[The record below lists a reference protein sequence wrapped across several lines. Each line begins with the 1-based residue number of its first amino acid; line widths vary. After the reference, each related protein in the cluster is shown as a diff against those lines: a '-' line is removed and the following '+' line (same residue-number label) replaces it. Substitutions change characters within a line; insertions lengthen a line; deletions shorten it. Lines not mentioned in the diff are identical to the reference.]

1 MTDLYMPL
9 AAGGIAVLIAMV
21 GFLLG
26 RYAFPHRSKAS
37 IDLLAELRSQ
47 ISRLESQFSVINGER
62 ERLVG
67 ERESL
72 ASRVSEADGRVA
84 AFAER
89 DKVLRERL
97 DAEAAASERLL
108 SSARVEFESI
118 ATRVMRITSESVSE
132 SSTRRLADIVDPLGA
147 RLGEFRDRIESIYSD
162 DMRDRAVLQ
171 REIKQIAQ
179 AGLILG
185 RQTEDLSK
193 VLRVESRVQGQW
205 GDVVLDRVLEHS
217 GLKEHL
223 LVRGGGEADAE
234 GTRKPDAAIALPDG
248 RHIVIDAKVPLD
260 AYHAYANAQ
269 STEERDQALKN
280 LAQAIR
286 AHVDRVAARD
296 FGGIR
301 SHEHVLMFV
310 PAEGALAAAF
320 TADDALFTHAWDK
333 GVIIVSPTS
342 LMMTLRTVSDVW
354 RHEREQQ
361 DVRAIGEQAGVLHD
375 EICTF
380 LESLQALGASLED
393 AGSAYEDAL
402 RKLST
407 GPDSLIRRTSKL
419 RTLASD
425 PQRQI
430 PPLHI
435 QGVPIAELSEP
446 AAAAET
452 ARSNGA
458 QNSDAGEEGG
468 PPSDE
473 PRGEPET
480 PNH

>member
-1 MTDLYMPL
+1 M
-9 AAGGIAVLIAMV
+9 
-21 GFLLG
+21 
-26 RYAFPHRSKAS
+26 
-37 IDLLAELRSQ
+37 DLLAELRSQ

-72 ASRVSEADGRVA
+72 AVRVSEAEARVA

-97 DAEAAASERLL
+97 DVEAAASERLL
-108 SSARVEFESI
+108 SSARAEFESI

-132 SSTRRLADIVDPLGA
+132 SSSRRLADIVDPLGA

-162 DMRDRAVLQ
+162 DMQDRAVLQ

-205 GDVVLDRVLEHS
+205 GDVVLDRVLEHA

-223 LVRGGGEADAE
+223 LVRGGEETDGA
-234 GTRKPDAAIALPDG
+234 RKPDAAIALPDG

-260 AYHAYANAQ
+260 AYQAYANAQ
-269 STEERDQALKN
+269 SAEQREAALKD
-280 LAQAIR
+280 LAHAIR
-286 AHVDRVAARD
+286 AHVDQVASTD
-296 FGGIR
+296 FAAGAGIKA
-301 SHEHVLMFV
+301 HEHLLMFV

-320 TADDALFTHAWDK
+320 TVDDNLFTHAWDK

-354 RHEREQQ
+354 KHERQQQ
-361 DVRAIGEQAGVLHD
+361 DVREIGEQAGVLHD

-402 RKLST
+402 RKLSS

-435 QGVPIAELSEP
+435 QGVPLAELSEP
-446 AAAAET
+446 AAAEA
-452 ARSNGA
+452 ARANGSH
-458 QNSDAGEEGG
+458 QVDKEGESDPATDNADGDTEK
-468 PPSDE
+468 PS
-473 PRGEPET
+473 P
-480 PNH
+480 